1 MDVQAITS
9 IITNVGFPIAVCL
22 ICFWYINKMQEQHK
36 AETDKLAE
44 ALNNNTLVMQKLIN
58 NLENKGGTPNEHH

>member
-44 ALNNNTLVMQKLIN
+44 ALNNNTLVMQTLIN
-58 NLENKGGTPNEHH
+58 NLENEGGIT

>member
-1 MDVQAITS
+1 MDAQVITG

-22 ICFWYINKMQEQHK
+22 ICFWYINKMQEQHR

-58 NLENKGGTPNEHH
+58 NLENKGGAP

>member
-36 AETDKLAE
+36 AETEKLAE

-58 NLENKGGTPNEHH
+58 NLENKGGTP

>member
-1 MDVQAITS
+1 MDVQAVAS

-58 NLENKGGTPNEHH
+58 NLENKGGTP

>member
-9 IITNVGFPIAVCL
+9 IITNVGFPIGVCL

-36 AETDKLAE
+36 AETDMLAE

-58 NLENKGGTPNEHH
+58 NLENKGGTP

>member
-22 ICFWYINKMQEQHK
+22 ICFWYINKMQEHHK

-58 NLENKGGTPNEHH
+58 NLENKGGTP

>member
-1 MDVQAITS
+1 MDVQTITS

-58 NLENKGGTPNEHH
+58 NLENKGGIT

>member
-9 IITNVGFPIAVCL
+9 IITNVGCPIAVCL

-44 ALNNNTLVMQKLIN
+44 ALNNNTLVMQKLIS
-58 NLENKGGTPNEHH
+58 NLENKGGTT

>member
-1 MDVQAITS
+1 MDVQAVTS

-58 NLENKGGTPNEHH
+58 NLENKGGTP

>member
-1 MDVQAITS
+1 MGVNEVVN
-9 IITNVGFPIAVCL
+9 IITTVGFPIAVCL

-44 ALNNNTLVMQKLIN
+44 ALNNNTLVMQQLVDKLNGDI
-58 NLENKGGTPNEHH
+58 